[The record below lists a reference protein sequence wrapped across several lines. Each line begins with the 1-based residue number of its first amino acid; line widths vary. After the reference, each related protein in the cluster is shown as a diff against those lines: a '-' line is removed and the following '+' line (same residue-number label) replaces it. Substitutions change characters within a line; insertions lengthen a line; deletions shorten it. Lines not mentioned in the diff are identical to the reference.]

1 MAEILTNQ
9 SRSNAIYLQDK
20 LDTSKDIV
28 ITFDYACYGIPA
40 SGSEGFNLFFIN
52 ANNDALSGGGPGSA
66 LNYAYFTGT
75 SASSAVFYYGIA
87 GGALGIGFDITGN
100 YATSA
105 DHINGYADAVPNT
118 ICLRADYLS
127 SYNTFYRTENLAGT
141 AYGAPVTLYQSTTAE
156 PDFYRV
162 RVRLADFSTRVLVDI
177 KPAADIG
184 GWNASHNYIET
195 NIPYN
200 FPVSVKPCL
209 SFSRNVTGTNF
220 VVQNFNIDAFKT
232 DATSAGPYDPDA
244 QAFVNASGATDIE
257 PINEFVVGLKTLG
270 LWDSFLCWPMATS
283 LNAGS
288 GYTVYSLGGL
298 TTSNGIMSSW
308 YDYQV
313 PADSRVYYID
323 IANLSSYKPSEP
335 WRVNNLKNLP
345 YYANVWDTT
354 GYVYTTAYG
363 GALHVLSGNIFNY
376 NPILYGVPNGTGA
389 PAGADTW
396 KELGL
401 DNHFTLNFWIQLS
414 AYPDAY
420 GDSFQTGDEYLL
432 SGFRLWMYGRGQGD
446 PSKVGKLVFN
456 TNQSGGNL
464 ELSTPNPLP
473 LNEPVNFTVTVTPS
487 ANYSNANPYVTVCM
501 YLNGELVSSGV
512 GTFYA
517 ADDIGIILFYIGSSH
532 AKECEFFLN
541 EVFNQP
547 LTQWEVAKN
556 YNKYASRFNKP
567 EVYIPY
573 PEWTDQGLL
582 FTSGTWVDLINY
594 NNNTYPMSAGQYG
607 LASFGIVNLSGH
619 WASNPGGP
627 GNEGNML
634 KVVGGRV
641 PGSYAS
647 PTLGY
652 SGNEPGLNVNTPFGA
667 GTLGLNNYHSD
678 FNGKYPGDYIRTYT
692 DLTVFCPG
700 GLRSYYDNNPFFCF
714 YTPASSLSACK
725 YYINNTITQTIYP
738 IGSVQP
744 QDTYGYPMASDQTLV
759 AGIIKQPTE
768 INYTNSN
775 NTIFMSGLLSLTAVS
790 DFQVNRLYEL
800 TKRTIGSSL
809 GLP

>member
-1 MAEILTNQ
+1 MAEILTNK

-28 ITFDYACYGIPA
+28 ITFDYACYGAPA

-162 RVRLADFSTRVLVDI
+162 RVRLADFSKRVLVDI

-220 VVQNFNIDAFKT
+220 AVHNFNIDAFKT
-232 DATSAGPYDPDA
+232 DVTSAGPYDPDA

-257 PINEFVVGLKTLG
+257 PINEFVVGLKALN
-270 LWDSFLCWPMATS
+270 LWDNFICWPMATPF
-283 LNAGS
+283 NAGS
-288 GYTVYSLGGL
+288 GKTVYSLGGL

-308 YDYQV
+308 YDHQR
-313 PADSRVYYID
+313 PADTRVFYAD
-323 IANLSSYKPSEP
+323 FANPVSYPGTGTIVQNLKSLSNYATLNPSTAFYPITSYGGGMHVLSSTGFTFNYPGFTWNQLGLNNNFTINMWLQLSSYPEEYYRGLFTSES
-335 WRVNNLKNLP
+335 
-345 YYANVWDTT
+345 YEA
-354 GYVYTTAYG
+354 
-363 GALHVLSGNIFNY
+363 
-376 NPILYGVPNGTGA
+376 
-389 PAGADTW
+389 
-396 KELGL
+396 
-401 DNHFTLNFWIQLS
+401 
-414 AYPDAY
+414 
-420 GDSFQTGDEYLL
+420 
-432 SGFRLWMYGRGQGD
+432 SGFRCFLGGAINPIPGSISFYNIESLSSTEY
-446 PSKVGKLVFN
+446 PAFN
-456 TNQSGGNL
+456 VTPATVVPLNTPVNLTFTIAPSGG
-464 ELSTPNPLP
+464 PLGVVASVYI
-473 LNEPVNFTVTVTPS
+473 NGMMAASASGNFRSPWNTTIR
-487 ANYSNANPYVTVCM
+487 
-501 YLNGELVSSGV
+501 L
-512 GTFYA
+512 F
-517 ADDIGIILFYIGSSH
+517 DIGGWKP
-532 AKECEFFLN
+532 AECDFFLAEYATGAQN
-541 EVFNQP
+541 PWQVKNRYNDYATRFG
-547 LTQWEVAKN
+547 VAS
-556 YNKYASRFNKP
+556 A
-567 EVYIPY
+567 YIPY

-582 FTSGTWVDLINY
+582 FTSGTWVDLIDY

-607 LASFGIVNLSGH
+607 LASFGIVNLNGN

-627 GNEGNML
+627 GNDGNTL

-647 PTLGY
+647 PVVGY
-652 SGNEPGLNVNTPFGA
+652 SGNEPGLHVSTPFGA
-667 GTLGLNNYHSD
+667 GTLGLGDYHSD
-678 FNGKYPGDYIRTYT
+678 FNGKYPGEYIRTYT

-725 YYINNTITQTIYP
+725 YYIDNTITQTIYP

-744 QDTYGYPMASDQTLV
+744 QLTYGYPMASDQTLV